1 MGTPSNAD
9 NTSGRLFYTVPE
21 AARVLRVDAA
31 TVSRAIRQDDFPAV
45 RIRTRYVAP
54 VRAVEDL
61 VRRAVDSGGVVDV
74 SRVAANRRDARD
86 FHRAGGAAW

>member
-1 MGTPSNAD
+1 MFT
-9 NTSGRLFYTVPE
+9 
-21 AARVLRVDAA
+21 
-31 TVSRAIRQDDFPAV
+31 IRHPVGNGGLWPRSF
-45 RIRTRYVAP
+45 RIRTRYVVP

-74 SRVAANRRDARD
+74 SQVAANRRDARD